1 MAASSTAVVE
11 LGFAEPP
18 ESPLIAENFPS
29 KIGGRPAWLN
39 PEHILLAEQVR
50 CEVCC
55 KPMILLVQLYT
66 PEDYP
71 PEAFHRTIYV
81 FCCKNGSCHK
91 ISWRKSFKVFRS
103 QLPKNNIYWQENE
116 SSLDSTTKKKSPA
129 KQCIVCGLLGSKMCG
144 KCNQVNYCS
153 KEHQIEHWTSGQHKI
168 HCNTISTTSI
178 IEEHNNH
185 CRKLVLFPEYEIVT
199 EQEGK
204 DQEEEEDYG
213 ERDGDNNSSNSKA
226 LVPVGDEVYENTG
239 VDVDKA
245 FLKFQKRIEPYPEQI
260 IRYNRIEY
268 ESEKNPEP
276 LWVSDIDKPTVQ
288 DINPCPHCG
297 QERTLEFQIL
307 STLLNYLEID
317 HLQQSS
323 LDWGTL
329 FIYSCKYNCHVENMY
344 YINEILWRQNFSDD
358 GLNWKR
364 NLK

>member
-39 PEHILLAEQVR
+39 PEHILLADQVR

-91 ISWRKSFKVFRS
+91 IAWQKSFKVFRS
-103 QLPKNNIYWQENE
+103 QLPKDNIYWAENE
-116 SSLDSTTKKKSPA
+116 SSLDNTTKKKPFA

-178 IEEHNNH
+178 IEEHNNQ
-185 CRKLVLFPEYEIVT
+185 CRKLVLFPEFEIVT
-199 EQEGK
+199 EQEGR
-204 DQEEEEDYG
+204 DQEEENEDG
-213 ERDGDNNSSNSKA
+213 ERD
-226 LVPVGDEVYENTG
+226 
-239 VDVDKA
+239 A
-245 FLKFQKRIEPYPEQI
+245 FLKFQKRIEPHPEQI
-260 IRYNRIEY
+260 LRYNRLEY
-268 ESEKNPEP
+268 ESEKNPGP

-297 QERTLEFQIL
+297 QERTMEFQIL
-307 STLLNYLEID
+307 STLLNYLEIN

-329 FIYSCKYNCHVENMY
+329 LIYSCKNNCHIENMY

-358 GLNWKR
+358 GLKWKR
-364 NLK
+364 DPK